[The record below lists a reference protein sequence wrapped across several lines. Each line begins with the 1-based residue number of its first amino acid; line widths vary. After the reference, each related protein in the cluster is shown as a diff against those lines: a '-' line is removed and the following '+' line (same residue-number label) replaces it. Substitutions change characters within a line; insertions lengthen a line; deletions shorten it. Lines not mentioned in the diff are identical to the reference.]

1 MGYNERLAALE
12 KRVAELEVQVQAQ
25 PKGGEAKV
33 VLSAEGLV
41 EVLQSLARSDT
52 AEVSQR

>member
-25 PKGGEAKV
+25 PKNLDADAILNLLEKQV
-33 VLSAEGLV
+33 RET
-41 EVLQSLARSDT
+41 LAADRQLL
-52 AEVSQR
+52 ER